1 MVSCEA
7 VFELLQ
13 KLHLLINARQFMAS
27 QFIPLPF
34 VLSNLG
40 SVKRKE
46 LQKIKYLENEKNFL
60 DEIKSIFKSF

>member
-1 MVSCEA
+1 MVSCGA
-7 VFELLQ
+7 IFELLQ

-27 QFIPLPF
+27 QFIALPF
-34 VLSNLG
+34 DLSNLG

-46 LQKIKYLENEKNFL
+46 LQKIKYLENKKSFL